1 MLVYNEMSD
10 TYNAAN
16 VVESGK
22 ILLVH
27 KLNSYINAYLFF
39 FNQYRIVHRSTQPAL
54 SPDFQETV
62 RTSVESEPYEL
73 VQKTPPTLPS
83 PPPDPQ
89 KITSAITEA
98 NPTRISSVQTLRDIQ
113 YNACDVRFEVRND
126 TPCLLYKEQEE
137 EKWVPIRVLEDESD
151 DSGDQGI

>member
-83 PPPDPQ
+83 PLQ
-89 KITSAITEA
+89 I
-98 NPTRISSVQTLRDIQ
+98 LRKSLQPSLRLIQ
-113 YNACDVRFEVRND
+113 
-126 TPCLLYKEQEE
+126 
-137 EKWVPIRVLEDESD
+137 LESPVFRL
-151 DSGDQGI
+151 